1 MTNIPNR
8 LTAVSFNEPGENPR
22 NVPSYVSARALAANT
37 AESITI
43 PQGSAS
49 AAAAAGAAYVRLAGT
64 ADFYYS
70 FSGTA
75 TVPVDTDDGSAC
87 ELIKT
92 QGDPEWLVIPSGATA
107 LSVISAGTAIVTASF
122 YSN

>member
-1 MTNIPNR
+1 MTIVPNR
-8 LTAVSFNEPGENPR
+8 LTAVPLNTPGENPR
-22 NVPSYVSARALAANT
+22 NVATYISARALAAGA

-49 AAAAAGAAYVRLAGT
+49 AAAPAGAAYVRVAGT

-70 FSGTA
+70 FFGAA
-75 TVPVDTDDGSAC
+75 TVPADTDDGSAC
-87 ELIKT
+87 ELIKA
-92 QGDPEWLVIPSGATA
+92 QGDAEWLAIPAGATT
-107 LSVISAGTAIVTASF
+107 LSVISAAICIVTASF

>member
-1 MTNIPNR
+1 MTVVPNR
-8 LTAVSFNEPGENPR
+8 LSTVPFNTPGENPR
-22 NVPSYVSARALAANT
+22 NVPTYISARALGAAV

-49 AAAAAGAAYVRLAGT
+49 AAAAAGAAHVRIAAN
-64 ADFYYS
+64 ADIYYS
-70 FSGTA
+70 FATIA

-87 ELIKT
+87 ELLKA
-92 QGDPEWLVIPSGATA
+92 QSDAEWLIIPAGATV
-107 LSVISAGTAIVTASF
+107 LSVICAGAAIVTASF